1 MDFDGL
7 EETMAGGW
15 RQFISDGEGPITTN
29 DNAYELCAEL
39 IDGGSA
45 FFKVISKYDDVL
57 ADILQRPNYK
67 AGDTLRLILPFLK
80 AYGATD
86 TWLLEFSR
94 KNIVTVPG
102 ARKTMRFVQEFMTP
116 FIVATSYE
124 HYMSAV
130 CDAIGFPL
138 ENTYSTALELDSVK
152 METWEADL
160 LKRCAHEIARMGEIK
175 VPDGARNIDDLKARD
190 RDLIARL
197 DEIFWEE
204 LTDLASYQL
213 VLDVNPVGGEE
224 KASAVL
230 DIRRRTGIGLE
241 DTAYVGDSITDV
253 QAFQL
258 VREGGGLTLSFNG
271 NEYALREAEF
281 AVISDN
287 TVITSVLAEAFH
299 KAGMEGIC
307 SLVDD
312 WNLDGLRSSGLV
324 NSYLMREFERTYPEK
339 LPTVA
344 RITPHNMKS
353 LTRQSLAFRRSVRG
367 ETIGALG

>member
-7 EETMAGGW
+7 EETMTGGW
-15 RQFISDGEGPITTN
+15 RQFISDGEGPITKN
-29 DNAYELCAEL
+29 DNAFELCSEL
-39 IDGGSA
+39 IKNGGA

-86 TWLLEFSR
+86 SWMLEFSR

-124 HYMSAV
+124 HYISAV

-138 ENTYSTALELDSVK
+138 ENTYSTALDLDSVK
-152 METWEADL
+152 MEPWETDM
-160 LKRCAHEIARMGEIK
+160 LKRYAQEIAQIGEIR
-175 VPDGARNIDDLKARD
+175 VPDSARSIEDLKPRD
-190 RDLIARL
+190 REAIKRL

-213 VLDVNPVGGEE
+213 ILDVNPVGGEE

-241 DTAYVGDSITDV
+241 DTVYVGDSITDV

-258 VREGGGLTLSFNG
+258 VREGGGLTVSFNG
-271 NEYALREAEF
+271 NEYALREAEY

-299 KAGMEGIC
+299 KAGMEGIS
-307 SLVDD
+307 SLVED
-312 WNLDGLRSSGLV
+312 WSLEGLRSSGLV
-324 NSYLMREFERTYPEK
+324 NPYLMREFERVFPDK
-339 LPTVA
+339 PPTVA

>member
-15 RQFISDGEGPITTN
+15 RQFISDGEGPITKN
-29 DNAYELCAEL
+29 DNAFELCTDL
-39 IDGGSA
+39 IDNGSA
-45 FFKVISKYDDVL
+45 FFKTVSKYDDVL
-57 ADILQRPNYK
+57 ADIMQRPNYK

-86 TWLLEFSR
+86 TWMLEFSR

-138 ENTYSTALELDSVK
+138 ENTYSTALDLDSVK
-152 METWEADL
+152 MDPWEGEM
-160 LKRCAHEIARMGEIK
+160 LKRYAQEIARMDEIK
-175 VPDGARNIDDLKARD
+175 VPDGARNIDDLKPHD
-190 RDLIARL
+190 RETIKRL

-204 LTDLASYQL
+204 LTDLSSYQL

-271 NEYALREAEF
+271 NEYALREAEY

-299 KAGMEGIC
+299 KAGMEGIS
-307 SLVDD
+307 SLVED
-312 WNLDGLRSSGLV
+312 WSLDSLRSSGLV
-324 NSYLMREFERTYPEK
+324 NSYLMREFERVFPDK
-339 LPTVA
+339 PPTVA

-353 LTRQSLAFRRSVRG
+353 LTRQSLAYRRSVRG
-367 ETIGALG
+367 EVIGALG

>member
-7 EETMAGGW
+7 EETATGGW
-15 RQFISDGEGPITTN
+15 RQFISDSEGPITKN
-29 DNAYELCAEL
+29 DNAFELCSDVIENGA
-39 IDGGSA
+39 S
-45 FFKVISKYDDVL
+45 FFRNISKYDDIL

-67 AGDTLRLILPFLK
+67 AGDTLRLVLPFLK
-80 AYGATD
+80 AFGATD
-86 TWLLEFSR
+86 TSMLEFSR
-94 KNIVTVPG
+94 RNIVTVPG

-124 HYMSAV
+124 HYISAV

-138 ENTYSTALELDSVK
+138 ENTYSTALDMDSIK
-152 METWEADL
+152 MEPWEGDM
-160 LKRCAHEIARMGEIK
+160 LKRYAQEISRMDEIK
-175 VPDGARNIDDLKARD
+175 VPEGARSLDELRAKD
-190 RDLIARL
+190 RKTIERL

-204 LTDLASYQL
+204 LTDLSAYQL
-213 VLDVNPVGGEE
+213 VLEVNPVGGEE

-241 DTAYVGDSITDV
+241 DSIYVGDSITDI

-287 TVITSVLAEAFH
+287 TVITSVLAETFH
-299 KAGMEGIC
+299 KAGMEGIE
-307 SLVDD
+307 SLVDE
-312 WNLDGLRSSGLV
+312 WTPEGVKSTGLV
-324 NSYLMREFERTYPEK
+324 NVYLMRELERIFPDK

-344 RITPHNMKS
+344 RVTPHNMKS
-353 LTRQSLAFRRSVRG
+353 LVRQSLASRRSVRG
-367 ETIGALG
+367 EVIGALG

>member
-1 MDFDGL
+1 
-7 EETMAGGW
+7 
-15 RQFISDGEGPITTN
+15 
-29 DNAYELCAEL
+29 
-39 IDGGSA
+39 
-45 FFKVISKYDDVL
+45 
-57 ADILQRPNYK
+57 
-67 AGDTLRLILPFLK
+67 
-80 AYGATD
+80 
-86 TWLLEFSR
+86 
-94 KNIVTVPG
+94 
-102 ARKTMRFVQEFMTP
+102 
-116 FIVATSYE
+116 
-124 HYMSAV
+124 
-130 CDAIGFPL
+130 
-138 ENTYSTALELDSVK
+138 
-152 METWEADL
+152 
-160 LKRCAHEIARMGEIK
+160 MGEIK

>member
-7 EETMAGGW
+7 EETMTGGW
-15 RQFISDGEGPITTN
+15 RQFISDSEGPITKN
-29 DNAYELCAEL
+29 DNAFELSADIVEN
-39 IDGGSA
+39 GAA

-86 TWLLEFSR
+86 TWMLEFSK

-124 HYMSAV
+124 HYISAV

-138 ENTYSTALELDSVK
+138 ENTYSTALDLDSVK
-152 METWEADL
+152 MEPWEGDM
-160 LKRCAHEIARMGEIK
+160 LKRYAQEIAKMGEIK
-175 VPDGARNIDDLKARD
+175 VPESARNIDDLKARD
-190 RDLIARL
+190 RELVTRL

-213 VLDVNPVGGEE
+213 ILDINPVGGEE

-241 DTAYVGDSITDV
+241 DTVYVGDSITDV

-258 VREGGGLTLSFNG
+258 VREGGGLTVSFNG
-271 NEYALREAEF
+271 NEYALREAEY

-287 TVITSVLAEAFH
+287 TVITSVVAEAFH
-299 KAGMEGIC
+299 RAGMEGVI
-307 SLVDD
+307 SLTED
-312 WNLDGLRSSGLV
+312 WSLESLRSSGLV
-324 NSYLMREFERTYPEK
+324 NSYLMKEFERVFPDK
-339 LPTVA
+339 PPTVA
-344 RITPHNMKS
+344 RVTPHNMKT
-353 LTRQSLAFRRSVRG
+353 LIRQSLALRRSVRG

>member
-7 EETMAGGW
+7 EETMTGGW
-15 RQFISDGEGPITTN
+15 RQFISDGEGPIIKN
-29 DNAYELCAEL
+29 DNAFELCSEL
-39 IDGGSA
+39 IENGAA
-45 FFKVISKYDDVL
+45 FFKVVSKYDDVL

-86 TWLLEFSR
+86 TWMLEFSR

-102 ARKTMRFVQEFMTP
+102 AKKTMRFVQEFMTP

-124 HYMSAV
+124 HYISAV

-138 ENTYSTALELDSVK
+138 ENTYSTALDLDSVK
-152 METWEADL
+152 MEPWEGDM
-160 LKRCAHEIARMGEIK
+160 LKRYAQEIAQIGEIK
-175 VPDGARNIDDLKARD
+175 VPDNARSLDDLKPND
-190 RDLIARL
+190 RESIKRL

-204 LTDLASYQL
+204 LTDLSSYQL
-213 VLDVNPVGGEE
+213 VLDINPVGGEE

-241 DTAYVGDSITDV
+241 DTIYVGDSITDV

-258 VREGGGLTLSFNG
+258 VREGGGLTVSFNG
-271 NEYALREAEF
+271 NEYALREAEY

-299 KAGMEGIC
+299 KAGMEGIS
-307 SLVDD
+307 SLVED
-312 WNLDGLRSSGLV
+312 WSLEGLRSSGLV
-324 NSYLMREFERTYPEK
+324 NPYLMREFERVFPDK

-353 LTRQSLAFRRSVRG
+353 LVRQSLAFRRSVRG
-367 ETIGALG
+367 EVIGALG